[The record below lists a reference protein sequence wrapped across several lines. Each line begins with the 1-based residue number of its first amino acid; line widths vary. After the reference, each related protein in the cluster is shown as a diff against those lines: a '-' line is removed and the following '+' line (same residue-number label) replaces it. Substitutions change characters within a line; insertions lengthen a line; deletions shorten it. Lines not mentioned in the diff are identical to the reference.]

1 MKSLLLSTRTPAL
14 AAAVNK
20 TRLFKKIKRK
30 SFKGTGKNI
39 SHYSAVRFGRSAFHM
54 DDSA

>member
-20 TRLFKKIKRK
+20 TRLFTKIKRK
-30 SFKGTGKNI
+30 SFKGTGKSI
-39 SHYSAVRFGRSAFHM
+39 SHFNATRFGRLV
-54 DDSA
+54 